1 MNRAMLIYNIQLQ
14 LLLLRLEDILLVAF
28 PDFEEQVET
37 YVDEW
42 WRSVKMTM
50 TSLIIIYEI

>member
-1 MNRAMLIYNIQLQ
+1 MLIYNIQLQ
-14 LLLLRLEDILLVAF
+14 LLLLRLEDILLAAF